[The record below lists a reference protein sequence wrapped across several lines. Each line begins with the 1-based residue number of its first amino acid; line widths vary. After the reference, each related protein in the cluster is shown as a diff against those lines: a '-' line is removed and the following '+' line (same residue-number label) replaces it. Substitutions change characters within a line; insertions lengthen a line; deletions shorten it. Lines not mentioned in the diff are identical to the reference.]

1 MSPRHLRLPSWLRG
15 CKFFNL
21 SGRPRMAGRGSVT
34 PVTDSRE
41 RVRACTGRTTEEN
54 PGRWFSSQVL
64 AASLVAIVL
73 AGGLLPT
80 TSRAATLPAAID
92 GQPMP
97 SLAPMLTRVTPAVV
111 NISSTTRV
119 PVRDA
124 YFGDPM
130 MRQFFGLPPT
140 PRERVEQSLG
150 SGVIVDAAKGYI
162 LTNNH
167 VVAGADDIGVTLQDG
182 RTFKGKLI
190 GTDPATDVAVVQI
203 QADNLHALPMSDSST
218 LRVGD
223 YVVAV
228 GEPFGL
234 GQTVTAGIVSALGR
248 SGLGDSSYQN
258 FIQTDASIN
267 PGNSGGPLVNLRGE
281 LVGINTMIFSPSGGN
296 VGIGFAIPSN
306 LTSEVMKQ
314 LIAHGRVER
323 GSLGLQAQAI
333 TPRIAQALKLKNSKG
348 VVVTGVGD
356 GSAAERA
363 GLQPGDV
370 LTSLNGK
377 PLQSVQQLRNT
388 EGLLPLG
395 STLRIGIMR
404 AGQPRQVDATLAAEK
419 LATLDGG
426 QLDPRLAGVKFSEL
440 GQAQRDQGWYGAAIS
455 AVQPGSRAARA
466 GLSRGDVVIGV
477 GNQRITSLRMLG
489 GLARVHLRQLVLV
502 VADDEGSHYV
512 LIN

>member
-1 MSPRHLRLPSWLRG
+1 MSPRHPSVPSWL
-15 CKFFNL
+15 
-21 SGRPRMAGRGSVT
+21 
-34 PVTDSRE
+34 
-41 RVRACTGRTTEEN
+41 TGL
-54 PGRWFSSQVL
+54 L
-64 AASLVAIVL
+64 AALVIAFGTL
-73 AGGLLPT
+73 PGAG
-80 TSRAATLPAAID
+80 RAATLPAAID

-111 NISSTTRV
+111 NISSTTHV

-124 YFGDPM
+124 YFDDPM
-130 MRQFFGLPPT
+130 VRQFFGLPPT

-150 SGVIVDAAKGYI
+150 SGVIVDAARGYI

-167 VVAGADDIGVTLQDG
+167 VVAGADDISVTLQDG
-182 RTFKGKLI
+182 RSFKGKLI

-203 QADNLHALPMSDSST
+203 RASGLHALPMADSST

-306 LTSEVMKQ
+306 LTAEVMKQ
-314 LIAHGRVER
+314 LIAHGKVER

-333 TPRIAQALKLKNSKG
+333 TPRIAQALGLKQSKG

-356 GSAAERA
+356 GSAAARA

-370 LTSLNGK
+370 LTSLDGK

-395 STLRIGIMR
+395 STLQLGIVR
-404 AGQPRQVDATLAAEK
+404 DGQPRQVSATLSAEK
-419 LATLDGG
+419 LASLDGG
-426 QLDPRLAGVKFSEL
+426 QLDPRLAGVRFSEL
-440 GQAQRDQGWYGAAIS
+440 SQSQRDQGWYGAAVS
-455 AVQPGSRAARA
+455 TVQPGSRAAQA
-466 GLSRGDVVIGV
+466 GLRAGDVVVGI
-477 GNQRITSLRMLG
+477 GNQRLTSLRMLR
-489 GLARVHLRQLVLV
+489 GLAGVRLRQLVLV
-502 VADDEGSHYV
+502 VADADGSHYV

>member
-1 MSPRHLRLPSWLRG
+1 
-15 CKFFNL
+15 
-21 SGRPRMAGRGSVT
+21 MAGRGSVT

-54 PGRWFSSQVL
+54 HGRWFSSQVL

-130 MRQFFGLPPT
+130 MRQFFGLPAT